1 MSQNFTNNL
10 SQGFAKIQDKAAKLQ
25 QSLKVKSR
33 LNDLQKQKTG
43 ILTQLGF
50 HALQAY
56 RAGQPVVDE
65 AFAQQAAAIAQLEA
79 EAAALEQELAVL
91 EGRSPAAAAGPGA
104 AAPGCPHCGTPNA
117 PGARFCG
124 NCGAPTGA

>member
-1 MSQNFTNNL
+1 MPQNFADNL
-10 SQGFAKIQDKAAKLQ
+10 SQGFAGIKDKAAKLQ

-43 ILTQLGF
+43 ILTQLGS

-56 RAGQPVVDE
+56 RTGQPVIDE

-79 EAAALEQELAVL
+79 ETAALEQELAML
-91 EGRSPAAAAGPGA
+91 EGRSPVAASPAPGA
-104 AAPGCPHCGTPNA
+104 VACPQCGAPNA